1 MRFFIIIAIL
11 LSTQLQAAKF
21 VFKTDPEKVQ
31 INKNNVDKNKEKIEN
46 KTNIIESK
54 SVKNNFII
62 LKGAKGAGRTCFS
75 ILQDNRNSKNGVYTI
90 SPSNIP
96 FNAYCDMENGGWSL
110 VASQVEVELLD
121 KNIYSINEHNFGHL
135 DKSFRLGNEIIN
147 SIRPY
152 FSWKITDNSNSVYFN
167 PNCIIN
173 WNNSLD
179 NKNSEFCNTGFK
191 DELFNEKISDSTIS
205 NYSNGI
211 GMSNEG
217 KFCSIRMYLSRDIF
231 DRNNKKVITKGT
243 AFNCEGNTKGSIKLW
258 FK

>member
-1 MRFFIIIAIL
+1 MRFFIIAIIL
-11 LSTQLQAAKF
+11 ISNQVQATKF
-21 VFKTDPEKVQ
+21 VFRTEPEKVKVTESNIEKKEILNPPKNLQ
-31 INKNNVDKNKEKIEN
+31 KENNNVF
-46 KTNIIESK
+46 
-54 SVKNNFII
+54 VV

-75 ILQDNRNSKNGVYTI
+75 ILQDNNSAQDGIYTI
-90 SPSNIP
+90 SPSNIA
-96 FNAYCDMENGGWSL
+96 FNAFCDMKNGGWSL
-110 VASQVEVELLD
+110 VSSQNETELLG
-121 KNIYSINEHNFGHL
+121 KNIYSINEENFGKK
-135 DKSFRLGNEIIN
+135 DKTFRVGNEIIN

-152 FSWKITDNSNSVYFN
+152 FSWKITDNSNDIYFN

-179 NKNSEFCNTGFK
+179 NNSNSFCNKGYKDILFK
-191 DELFNEKISDSTIS
+191 EAISDHTIS

-231 DRNNKKVITKGT
+231 DRNNKTVITKGT
-243 AFNCEGNTKGSIKLW
+243 AFNCDGNTKGTIRLW